1 MNPFLAMLSQGKAIL
16 FDGAMGTMIYDKGIY
31 INQCFDNLNLTQP
44 RLIEEIHEEY
54 VKAGCDVV
62 ETNTFG
68 ANRVNLARYA
78 LADRVRDINRAGAQ
92 IARSAAGSAV
102 LVAGSMGPFT
112 TNVEPLGAVTV
123 PEAEEAFREQAEA
136 LIEGGVDLLI
146 LETFDQLEM
155 LEAALAAVLPGKKV
169 PVIAQISVNE
179 DGRTVYGTSLEQAI
193 QFLNGTAADVIGL
206 NCTVGPA
213 PMLDLLKK
221 MVRLT
226 DKPVSVQPNAGYP
239 RHVGGR
245 NIYMTTPEY
254 LSEYAVQFLSS
265 GAAII
270 GGCCGTT
277 PKHIRAM
284 KQAIKSR
291 FPEKRDTVVE
301 ERSDR
306 DAVETVPLEK
316 KSALGAK
323 LARGEFVVSVEI
335 TPPRGCDASA
345 VIDSS
350 KLLKQNGIDAVNIPD
365 GPRASARL
373 APMPLAILLEREAG
387 IETVLHYTCR
397 DRNIIGMQYD
407 FLGAYAAGLRN
418 VLIITGDPPKLGDYP
433 NATAV
438 FDLDSIGLV
447 RVVRGLNHG
456 YDVGRHPIGTPTGF
470 LIGVGANPG
479 FEDQERE
486 IERLFQKKE
495 AGAEFLI
502 TQPVFDI
509 AQFEAF
515 MKRIDGLDIPVIAG
529 LWPLVSHRN
538 AEFMNNEVPGV
549 IVPEPILERMR
560 RAGTGPEA
568 VKEGIAIARELLEN
582 MRAMIQGVQISAPF
596 GRVQYVLDVLKG

>member
-1 MNPFLAMLSQGKAIL
+1 MLPFLTMLEQGRAIL
-16 FDGAMGTMIYDKGIY
+16 FDGAMGTMIYDKGVY

-44 RLIEEIHEEY
+44 RLIEEIHAEY
-54 VKAGCDVV
+54 VKAGCDVL

-68 ANRVNLARYA
+68 ANRINLAKYA
-78 LADRVRDINRAGAQ
+78 LADKVREINMAGAGL
-92 IARSAAGSAV
+92 ARAAGGSGI
-102 LVAGSMGPFT
+102 LVAGSMGPLS
-112 TNVEPLGAVTV
+112 TNVEPLGAVTCI
-123 PEAEEAFREQAEA
+123 EAEDAYREQAAA
-136 LIEGGVDLLI
+136 LLEGGVDLLI
-146 LETFDQLEM
+146 LETFDQMDM
-155 LEAALAAVLPGKKV
+155 LEAALDAVLSEKKV
-169 PVIAQISVNE
+169 PIIAQVSVNE
-179 DGRTVYGTSLEQAI
+179 DGLTTYGTSLEQAV
-193 QFLNGTAADVIGL
+193 QFLNGTGADVIGL
-206 NCTVGPA
+206 NCTVGPG
-213 PMLDLLKK
+213 PMLELLKK
-221 MVRLT
+221 MTRMT
-226 DKPVSVQPNAGYP
+226 KKPISVQPNAGYP

-254 LSEYAVQFLSS
+254 LSEYVVQFLSN
-265 GAAII
+265 GASII

-291 FPEKRDTVVE
+291 YPEKRQTVIE
-301 ERSDR
+301 EAPTR
-306 DAVETVPLEK
+306 DQVETVPLEK
-316 KSALGAK
+316 KSALAAK
-323 LARGEFVVSVEI
+323 LARGEFVISVEI
-335 TPPRGCDASA
+335 TPPRGCDAAA
-345 VIDSS
+345 VIESS

-397 DRNIIGMQYD
+397 DRNIIGMQSD

-433 NATAV
+433 DATAV

-456 YDVGRHPIGTPTGF
+456 YDIGRHPIGKPTGF

-479 FEDQERE
+479 FEDQDRE
-486 IERLFQKKE
+486 IDRLLQKKE
-495 AGAEFLI
+495 AGAEFVI

-509 AQFEAF
+509 RQFEDF
-515 MKRIDGLDIPVIAG
+515 IKRTGGLGIPVLAG

-549 IVPEPILERMR
+549 IVPPEILERMR
-560 RAGTGPEA
+560 KAGTGPEA
-568 VKEGIAIARELLEN
+568 VREGILIARELLEN
-582 MRAMIQGVQISAPF
+582 MKGMIQGVQISAPF
-596 GRVQYVLDVLKG
+596 GRVQYALDVLKG

>member
-1 MNPFLAMLSQGKAIL
+1 MNSFLSMLGQGRAIL

-44 RLIEEIHEEY
+44 RLIEEIHAEY
-54 VKAGCDVV
+54 VKAGCDVL

-68 ANRVNLARYA
+68 ANRVNLAKYA
-78 LADRVRDINRAGAQ
+78 LADKVREINVAGAAL
-92 IARSAAGSAV
+92 ARSAGGTGI
-102 LVAGSMGPFT
+102 LVAGSMGPLS
-112 TNVEPLGAVTV
+112 TNVEPLGAVRCE
-123 PEAEEAFREQAEA
+123 EAEEAYREQAEA
-136 LIEGGVDLLI
+136 LVEGGVDLLI
-146 LETFDQLEM
+146 LETFDQIDM
-155 LEAALAAVLPGKKV
+155 LEAALDAVLAPKKV
-169 PVIAQISVNE
+169 PVIAQVSVNE
-179 DGRTVYGTSLEQAI
+179 DGRTTYGTSLKQAV
-193 QFLNGTAADVIGL
+193 QFLNGTGADVIGL
-206 NCTVGPA
+206 NCTVGPG
-213 PMLDLLKK
+213 PMLELLKK
-221 MVRLT
+221 MTRMT
-226 DKPVSVQPNAGYP
+226 KKPISVQPNAGYP

-254 LSEYAVQFLSS
+254 LSEYAVQFLGN
-265 GAAII
+265 GASII

-291 FPEKRDTVVE
+291 FPEKREIIVEEAAARDTV
-301 ERSDR
+301 
-306 DAVETVPLEK
+306 DAVPLEK
-316 KSALGAK
+316 KSAMAAK

-335 TPPRGCDASA
+335 TPPRGCDAGA
-345 VIDSS
+345 VIESS

-397 DRNIIGMQYD
+397 DRNIIGMQSD

-433 NATAV
+433 DATAV

-447 RVVRGLNHG
+447 RVVHGLNHG
-456 YDVGRHPIGTPTGF
+456 HDIGRHPIGKPTGF

-486 IERLFQKKE
+486 IDRLFQKKE
-495 AGAEFLI
+495 AGAEFVI

-509 AQFEAF
+509 RQFETF
-515 MKRIDGLDIPVIAG
+515 MKRIDGLGIPVIAG

-549 IVPEPILERMR
+549 IVPPDILERMR

-568 VKEGIAIARELLEN
+568 VREGIDIARELLAD
-582 MRAMIQGVQISAPF
+582 MKGMIQGVQISAPF
-596 GRVQYVLDVLKG
+596 GRVQYALDVLKG

>member
-397 DRNIIGMQYD
+397 DRNIIGMQSD

>member
-1 MNPFLAMLSQGKAIL
+1 MNPFLAMISQGNAIL

-44 RLIEEIHEEY
+44 RLIEEIQDEY
-54 VKAGCDVV
+54 VKAGCDVL

-68 ANRVNLARYA
+68 ANRVNLAKYA
-78 LADRVRDINRAGAQ
+78 LADKVREINSAGAG
-92 IARSAAGSAV
+92 IARSAAGSTV
-102 LVAGSMGPFT
+102 LVAGSMGPLS
-112 TNVEPLGAVTV
+112 TNVEPLGAVTAR
-123 PEAEEAFREQAEA
+123 EAEEAYREQAEA
-136 LIEGGVDLLI
+136 LIEAGVDLLI

-169 PVIAQISVNE
+169 PVIAQVSVNE
-179 DGRTVYGTSLEQAI
+179 DGLTTYGTSLEQAI
-193 QFLNGTAADVIGL
+193 RFLNGTAADVIGL

-291 FPEKRDTVVE
+291 YPEKRDTVVE
-301 ERSDR
+301 ERSDH

-323 LARGEFVVSVEI
+323 LAQGEFVVSVEI
-335 TPPRGCDASA
+335 TPPRGCDAAAVVDSA
-345 VIDSS
+345 

-397 DRNIIGMQYD
+397 DRNIIGMQSD

-447 RVVRGLNHG
+447 RVVRDLNHG
-456 YDVGRHPIGTPTGF
+456 HDIGRHPIGKPTGF

-486 IERLFQKKE
+486 IDRLFQKKE

-502 TQPVFDI
+502 TQPIFDI

-515 MKRIDGLDIPVIAG
+515 MKRIDGLGIPVIAG

-582 MRAMIQGVQISAPF
+582 MRALIQGVQISAPF
-596 GRVQYVLDVLKG
+596 GRVQYALDVLKG